1 VVLDCLL
8 LLAFACSPCGLLKD
22 LSQVY
27 LLQFCVICWPS
38 WAGLGCCSMQLGLL
52 LYAALFVVSRS
63 ATQGV
68 LLGGPLTAGWVLLLA
83 AWFAGLCPWFD
94 MVCKGADAV
103 LVCRPMFAGWVATCY
118 WVNAKDPFVCW
129 GFVPSAYTWFFGC
142 CSMQLC
148 MMVVVLPLRGLL
160 EWAPSLCSSGGFLG
174 MCN

>member
-1 VVLDCLL
+1 
-8 LLAFACSPCGLLKD
+8 
-22 LSQVY
+22 
-27 LLQFCVICWPS
+27 
-38 WAGLGCCSMQLGLL
+38 MQLGLL

-68 LLGGPLTAGWVLLLA
+68 LLGGPLAAGWVLLLA

-103 LVCRPMFAGWVATCY
+103 LVCKPMFAGWVATCY